1 MLHSKHSYINQ
12 FGNVYFTKTSFNLS
26 KILVKLNKNFYQKKC
41 AKFHNKKGINF
52 MIFNEILLIS
62 SILLMSAIIFN
73 KVGGK
78 FGVPSLILFI
88 FVGILAGSDG
98 ILKIQF
104 EDFNFAQNV
113 GIVAISY
120 ILFMGGLS
128 VNINEI
134 KPVMKEGIILATL
147 GVFVT
152 GIVVGICSFYLLNLS
167 FLECLLLG
175 VIISSTDAA
184 AVFGVLRSKSI
195 SLGNNL
201 KPLLEFESGSNDPMA
216 VFLTLG
222 VIGLILNQLDPTG
235 LIFDFFKQMILGIVF
250 GYIIA
255 KLTIEI
261 INKIKLEYDSLYVVI
276 TLASVLFTYS
286 FISIIGGNGF
296 IGVYVC
302 GLAMASKKFLNKKT
316 LIKFHDAIA
325 WLMQIIM
332 FLILGLLVN
341 FKEGFVHTKEAFIV
355 ALILTFVARP
365 IAVFLCDI
373 GFGRS
378 AKEKLMISWV
388 GLRGAAPIVLATFP
402 LTAEIPHAIDIFNI
416 VFFVVIIS
424 VLLQGTTIPYIA
436 KKLGVDAPLEIN
448 HDSILEYGDKDPN
461 NQMIEFTVADNSMAV
476 GKQLYE
482 LKLPQ
487 GALVSLIYK
496 KGEYIIPTGSTIIEA
511 CDVLFVLMDKTK
523 EAIVKEIICTEK
535 KND

>member
-1 MLHSKHSYINQ
+1 
-12 FGNVYFTKTSFNLS
+12 
-26 KILVKLNKNFYQKKC
+26 
-41 AKFHNKKGINF
+41 
-52 MIFNEILLIS
+52 MIINEILLIAA
-62 SILLMSAIIFN
+62 ILLFSAIIFN
-73 KVGGK
+73 KIGGK
-78 FGVPSLILFI
+78 FGVPSLIIFI

-98 ILKIQF
+98 ILGIYF
-104 EDFNFAQNV
+104 EDYMLAQFV

-128 VNINEI
+128 VDIDEL
-134 KPVMKEGIILATL
+134 KPVVTEGAVLATL

-152 GIVVGICSFYLLNLS
+152 GLITGVCSYYLLHLS
-167 FLECLLLG
+167 FLECMLLG
-175 VIISSTDAA
+175 GIVSSTDAA

-195 SLGNNL
+195 SLGYNL

-222 VIGLILNQLDPTG
+222 IIGLILGQINFAG
-235 LIFDFFKQMILGIVF
+235 LFFDFFKQMLLGIVF
-250 GYIIA
+250 GLLIA
-255 KLTIEI
+255 KGTAFI

-296 IGVYVC
+296 IGVYIC
-302 GLAMASKKFLNKKT
+302 GLAMASMRFVNKKT
-316 LIKFHDAIA
+316 LVKFHDAVA
-325 WLMQIIM
+325 WLMQIVM

-341 FKEGFVHTKEAFIV
+341 FKDGFAYTGQALLI

-365 IAVFLCDI
+365 IAVFLTTLPFKR
-373 GFGRS
+373 GF
-378 AKEKLMISWV
+378 KEKLMISWV

-402 LTAEIPHAIDIFNI
+402 LTADIPHAMEIFNI

-436 KKLGVDAPLEIN
+436 KLLNVDAPLEVN
-448 HDSILEYGDKDPN
+448 HESVIDYDAKDTN
-461 NQMIEFTVADNSMAV
+461 NQMLEFIVPENSKAAGM
-476 GKQLYE
+476 QIYE
-482 LKLPQ
+482 LNLPK

-496 KGEYIIPTGSTIIEA
+496 KGEYIVPTGSTEISA

-523 EAIVKEIICTEK
+523 EDEVRSILCTEK
-535 KND
+535 QA